1 MDPAALH
8 SEDPRLLGRHSAGGP
23 KVPEKLR
30 PEEPLLHPGRA
41 KVVQEVKVRA
51 AKSKEAEIVGLLREG
66 MFVTIHEVC
75 TKSAHVEYS
84 VTGLTGWVTLSKN
97 SEPVLK
103 EDPWAR
109 PFVKRVPRASEPP
122 LEPCEKV
129 CAKLA
134 AAGPGTRAAGSC
146 AGDHRSLP
154 ESAWKKIHQQ
164 FQQTALSFTSP
175 SSQTQ
180 RGEAMGGRADC
191 SGSHRSLP
199 ASAWERIHQKF
210 QQTAPSSTSPSSEVQ
225 RDEAIADHQ
234 KFQQTACSPT
244 ACRANWTGDH
254 RSLPESAWKTIHE
267 TFDSPRRPEPAA
279 TSGWWMAFCQQAT
292 RDLCCSR

>member
-1 MDPAALH
+1 MQVVRLGFWGIQNCNYNQDPPVKLALVIMK
-8 SEDPRLLGRHSAGGP
+8 A
-23 KVPEKLR
+23 V
-30 PEEPLLHPGRA
+30 
-41 KVVQEVKVRA
+41 VKVSGLGGLPNILASSRA
-51 AKSKEAEIVGLLREG
+51 HGKYPSGQR
-66 MFVTIHEVC
+66 
-75 TKSAHVEYS
+75 
-84 VTGLTGWVTLSKN
+84 
-97 SEPVLK
+97 
-103 EDPWAR
+103 R
-109 PFVKRVPRASEPP
+109 PR
-122 LEPCEKV
+122 KV

>member
-1 MDPAALH
+1 MDPVALH
-8 SEDPRLLGRHSAGGP
+8 SDDPRLLGRRSAGGP
-23 KVPEKLR
+23 KETEKPR
-30 PEEPLLHPGRA
+30 PEEPLLRPGRA

-109 PFVKRVPRASEPP
+109 PFVKKAPRASEAP

-129 CAKLA
+129 FTKPA
-134 AAGPGTRAAGSC
+134 ALGPVTKATGGC

-154 ESAWKKIHQQ
+154 PSAWERIHQK
-164 FQQTALSFTSP
+164 FQQTATSFTTP
-175 SSQTQ
+175 SSKVQ
-180 RGEAMGGRADC
+180 RGEAIAGIADW
-191 SGSHRSLP
+191 SGDHRSLP

-210 QQTAPSSTSPSSEVQ
+210 QQTATSFTSPSSKGQ
-225 RDEAIADHQ
+225 RGEAIGGRADW
-234 KFQQTACSPT
+234 S
-244 ACRANWTGDH
+244 GDH
-254 RSLPESAWKTIHE
+254 RSLPASAWERIHE
-267 TFDSPRRPEPAA
+267 AFDSPRRPESAA
-279 TSGWWMAFCQQAT
+279 ASGWWMAFWQQAT